1 MLGIKKRRERIARGI
16 VPPIMPTSAAG
27 VPRVSVSGNDA
38 LSTPRS
44 DGHSVDF
51 ATWAVSRGMAGMIA
65 STGLQK
71 EQLVTDGAKGDGLV
85 EASGVLHIFRTFGMA
100 LHPPKLAIA
109 VLAIIASYLAGGL
122 LDVVYKMGDDGL
134 DLAAIDRY
142 VTALSLSQPYEEP
155 QGEAGVFAVWITHE
169 RRCVEGFLG
178 SAIPGLGAAT
188 APWMRLPTIGAGPIG
203 SLCSA
208 GLGFCWMAREH
219 PVFSFFLF
227 GSLLAIWGIAG
238 GAICRI
244 AAVQFT
250 QGEKLTAMQGI
261 RFARKNFLNGFAL
274 APCIPLL
281 GVAAIAL
288 VMAFGGVFLRIPF
301 VGDLVGG
308 LLFVLAILGGF
319 VVSALLVGLV
329 LGGNL
334 FWPAIAAE
342 GQDAYDAFSRGLSY
356 VFTRP
361 WKTVLYSVTTALFAC
376 VCWFV
381 VKSGTF
387 LGLHAARTIVSFGTS
402 PFGLWSRGSED
413 APVSK
418 LDLLWPLGGP
428 GKMYHMPDWS
438 GLAWYEHVSAFLIGL
453 FVLLVIA
460 VMWSFLVSFYFSG
473 SSVVYFLLRRDVDGI
488 DLEDLYCSD
497 AELPGAGAI
506 EAPAPSVATVAPAS
520 AEPAPEPNQ
529 EPKDGDDA

>member
-1 MLGIKKRRERIARGI
+1 M
-16 VPPIMPTSAAG
+16 
-27 VPRVSVSGNDA
+27 
-38 LSTPRS
+38 
-44 DGHSVDF
+44 
-51 ATWAVSRGMAGMIA
+51 
-65 STGLQK
+65 
-71 EQLVTDGAKGDGLV
+71 TDGAKGDGLV

-109 VLAIIASYLAGGL
+109 LLAIVASYLAGGL

-142 VTALSLSQPYEEP
+142 VTASSMSQPYEEP
-155 QGEAGVFAVWITHE
+155 EGEAGIFAVWITHE

-188 APWMRLPTIGAGPIG
+188 APWMRLPTSGAGPIG

-208 GLGFCWMAREH
+208 GLGFCWMARHH
-219 PVFSFFLF
+219 PLFSLVLF
-227 GSLLAIWGIAG
+227 AALLGIWGVAG

-261 RFARKNFLNGFAL
+261 RFARKNFLGGFAL

-288 VMAFGGVFLRIPF
+288 VMALGGVLLRVPF
-301 VGDLVGG
+301 VGDIVGG

-319 VVSALLVGLV
+319 VVAALLVGLV

-361 WKTVLYSVTTALFAC
+361 WKTVLYSVITALFAC

-387 LGLHAARTIVSFGTS
+387 LGLHTARTIVSFGTS
-402 PFGLWSRGSED
+402 PFGLWGRGSED

-418 LDLLWPLGGP
+418 LDLLWPMGGP
-428 GKMYHMPDWS
+428 GEMYRMPDWS
-438 GLAWYEHVSAFLIGL
+438 ALAWYEHVSAFLIGL

-460 VMWSFLVSFYFSG
+460 AMWSFLVSFYFSG

-488 DLEDLYCSD
+488 DLEDLYSSD
-497 AELPGAGAI
+497 EEVPSTGAS
-506 EAPAPSVATVAPAS
+506 EASAPSVPTVAPAP
-520 AEPAPEPNQ
+520 AEPTVETAPKPHQ
-529 EPKDGDDA
+529 KPKDGDPGGDT